1 MEELSSVPDA
11 DNVRRISLVL
21 SDDSTRTTPGTEL
34 QHYRASRSQD
44 VQPQS
49 ATVGAA
55 ATMLCHK
62 CRNMHFKP
70 HEDCS
75 LELQRTVIR
84 SPYASLYYLH
94 SPGLD
99 SLMQSADSGCPF
111 CKTIAHRF
119 FMDTELWNDTR
130 VAGEQIVF
138 NLSLNYDGQGVGT
151 PCFDNLTVYSCER
164 IWFFQCESDLPGKS
178 FHSSVMKSHWLTA
191 ICSRISKAI
200 GGVSFAKFCG
210 QR

>member
-1 MEELSSVPDA
+1 
-11 DNVRRISLVL
+11 
-21 SDDSTRTTPGTEL
+21 
-34 QHYRASRSQD
+34 
-44 VQPQS
+44 
-49 ATVGAA
+49 
-55 ATMLCHK
+55 
-62 CRNMHFKP
+62 
-70 HEDCS
+70 
-75 LELQRTVIR
+75 
-84 SPYASLYYLH
+84 
-94 SPGLD
+94 
-99 SLMQSADSGCPF
+99 
-111 CKTIAHRF
+111 
-119 FMDTELWNDTR
+119 MDTELWNDTR